1 MAGRSLCAGHRR
13 GNGITAAC
21 VFVLL
26 AATAGCSS
34 DGRSARVRAS
44 GAVPDAPVVTPASP
58 YATLPYVDRAQ
69 RVTFEAFVSC
79 AARHGLEYEGPFTD
93 STGKGVFFR
102 LAAGT
107 TASRSDQDDV
117 NADCPQMTV
126 GLFATPVGDVRVRPF
141 ERAAETFVRCV
152 RSHGYRDLPPLRFGR
167 GDPVDAFWRQPF
179 NWSSDRFTNAVKA
192 CVDPLR
198 NYLFSA

>member
-26 AATAGCSS
+26 AATASCSS
-34 DGRSARVRAS
+34 EGRSARVRAS
-44 GAVPDAPVVTPASP
+44 EAGPDAPVVTPASP
-58 YATLPYVDRAQ
+58 YAALPYVDRAQ
-69 RVTFEAFVSC
+69 RATFEAFVSC

-102 LAAGT
+102 LAAGA

-126 GLFATPVGDVRVRPF
+126 GLFATPVGDVRVPSNVPPKRSSAACARTAIATCHRCGSDEAIPSTHF
-141 ERAAETFVRCV
+141 GGSRSTGRATASRT
-152 RSHGYRDLPPLRFGR
+152 P
-167 GDPVDAFWRQPF
+167 
-179 NWSSDRFTNAVKA
+179 
-192 CVDPLR
+192 
-198 NYLFSA
+198 